1 MTGVILPVFICF
13 HHRSFI
19 PVTSQAPWQSAVKR
33 AGGEGPRWWLGL
45 SIVPGFSPARN
56 GGLMGKSHGKS
67 LKWENHRNI
76 SKLNDGCSRP
86 SMTQEAAFPQPMAGC
101 YRLVI
106 LKRRRRGEKG
116 ERDFTTCFLN
126 YVTHIHLWWRLK
138 MGLPSKH
145 DQICNHISIY
155 INLYHNIFCR
165 IIRIIYIN
173 IAIYDRIW
181 PTKLVG
187 SHGMILQPVSWVP
200 FKKPNRENLEES
212 QNGYFLWLNLR
223 DTHGYPKLAQVL
235 FLDWIR
241 DGRQARRR
249 DFRMWQ
255 MWDKKPWEWSGY
267 PGVSSRYGYMGYVKK
282 LGISQK
288 AQNNGYPLVN

>member
-116 ERDFTTCFLN
+116 ERDFTTCLLELCHPYSPMVKAETGVTTN
-126 YVTHIHLWWRLK
+126 MIKYV
-138 MGLPSKH
+138 
-145 DQICNHISIY
+145 
-155 INLYHNIFCR
+155 
-165 IIRIIYIN
+165 IIYLYYYIIIFFVELYIY
-173 IAIYDRIW
+173 IAIYDHIW

-187 SHGMILQPVSWVP
+187 YHGMILDDLVA
-200 FKKPNRENLEES
+200 
-212 QNGYFLWLNLR
+212 LR
-223 DTHGYPKLAQVL
+223 DPAPNWG
-235 FLDWIR
+235 
-241 DGRQARRR
+241 
-249 DFRMWQ
+249 
-255 MWDKKPWEWSGY
+255 
-267 PGVSSRYGYMGYVKK
+267 
-282 LGISQK
+282 
-288 AQNNGYPLVN
+288 PL